1 MRRILSGPLAGLLL
15 ALWATPAPAL
25 AANAA
30 SFTNFGFTNFG
41 SELFGPAP
49 AEEEPAGED
58 MVIID
63 EEMEGE
69 GDQPAE
75 GAEGGEGGEA
85 PAGDEGG
92 GEDLGLFGDEGGAK
106 AGATP
111 TEGTGKQDKDSEEK
125 QIKAEMGLISV
136 VQRQRMLKK
145 GRFELQPQVGITVN
159 DPYVRHYTLGI
170 DMNYWFHNR
179 MAIGLFGTGFIG
191 AKTPRYDNIRFQE
204 GLLLTANKTLWNAA
218 VQFTYNPFYGK
229 IAIFN
234 RALLHWELSAS
245 IGGGATQTQVIPRYE
260 SLHDPFRTI
269 TGGGVISFD
278 GRMYV
283 PKIDWLAINAGVR
296 TWIYPDKLEPDRR
309 GPDTGVGGTDDAA
322 LDDPDAA
329 KSAADFEVAFNV
341 TVFLGVSFF
350 FPTSFE
356 YSTPR

>member
-25 AANAA
+25 AATAA
-30 SFTNFGFTNFG
+30 S
-41 SELFGPAP
+41 SEIFGPAP
-49 AEEEPAGED
+49 AEEPAGGDD

-63 EEMEGE
+63 DEMEGE
-69 GDQPAE
+69 GDPPPAGE
-75 GAEGGEGGEA
+75 GEGEDGGEA
-85 PAGDEGG
+85 PAGDDAG

-106 AGATP
+106 AGGP
-111 TEGTGKQDKDSEEK
+111 VEGVGKQDKDSEDR
-125 QIKAEMGLISV
+125 QIKADMGLINV

-145 GRFELQPQVGITVN
+145 GRFELQPQFGITVN

-218 VQFTYNPFYGK
+218 LQFTYNPFYGK

-260 SLHDPFRTI
+260 SLHEPFRTV

-309 GPDTGVGGTDDAA
+309 GPDTGLGGTDDAA

-329 KSAADFEVAFNV
+329 KDASDFQVAFNV